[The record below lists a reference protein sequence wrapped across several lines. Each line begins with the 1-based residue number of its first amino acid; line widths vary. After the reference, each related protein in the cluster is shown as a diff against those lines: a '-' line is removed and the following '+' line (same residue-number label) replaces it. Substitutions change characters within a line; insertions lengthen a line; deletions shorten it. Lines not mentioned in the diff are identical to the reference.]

1 MAHFLIVGLGQI
13 GQELAQGLISQG
25 HQVSAIRRGQQ
36 APEQVALYAQDLLA
50 AEAIKLPPQ
59 APDVVYLIIT
69 PNERTRDA
77 YEAAFIELPQ
87 RLFSA
92 LKVQYGTV
100 PPIIFVSSTA
110 VYGEVDGPVDESSQA
125 EPTMFNGEVLL
136 QAEQQLLA
144 AAPATVVRFSGIY
157 GPSRESRIRLAK
169 QLIQGEKE
177 APVARWSSR
186 IHSADVVG
194 LLQHLGERW
203 LTENAPPQVVVG
215 TDNTPVVNLE
225 VLNWLAAQLGEKL
238 QLSWQQVAGRAVK
251 SRYIAAGHYTLR
263 YPSYQQGYAELVAAN

>member
-36 APEQVALYAQDLLA
+36 ASEQVALYAQDLLA

-87 RLFSA
+87 CLLSA
-92 LKVQYGTV
+92 LKAQYGIV

-157 GPSRESRIRLAK
+157 GPSRESRIRLDRK
-169 QLIQGEKE
+169 STRLNSSH
-177 APVARWSSR
+177 VA
-186 IHSADVVG
+186 I
-194 LLQHLGERW
+194 
-203 LTENAPPQVVVG
+203 
-215 TDNTPVVNLE
+215 
-225 VLNWLAAQLGEKL
+225 
-238 QLSWQQVAGRAVK
+238 
-251 SRYIAAGHYTLR
+251 
-263 YPSYQQGYAELVAAN
+263 SYA